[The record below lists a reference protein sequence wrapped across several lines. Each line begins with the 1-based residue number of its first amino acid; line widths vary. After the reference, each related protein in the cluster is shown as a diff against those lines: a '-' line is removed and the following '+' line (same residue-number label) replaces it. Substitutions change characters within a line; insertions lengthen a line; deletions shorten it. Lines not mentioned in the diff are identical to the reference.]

1 MMNTITFIGENREGA
16 VLPRIGDII
25 KTQIGAY
32 YIRTIDGYTNLQTGS
47 HITDEAFQG
56 KIVQVIKKAEIII
69 KEWLIMV
76 LTLHMFEEHKQAL
89 IDAYFHAKKTGDE
102 VAMENY
108 KIELQLRYNINLD
121 YQEE

>member
-56 KIVQVIKKAEIII
+56 KIIQVIKKAEIII
-69 KEWLIMV
+69 KE
-76 LTLHMFEEHKQAL
+76 
-89 IDAYFHAKKTGDE
+89 
-102 VAMENY
+102 
-108 KIELQLRYNINLD
+108 
-121 YQEE
+121 

>member
-1 MMNTITFIGENREGA
+1 
-16 VLPRIGDII
+16 
-25 KTQIGAY
+25 
-32 YIRTIDGYTNLQTGS
+32 
-47 HITDEAFQG
+47 
-56 KIVQVIKKAEIII
+56 
-69 KEWLIMV
+69 
-76 LTLHMFEEHKQAL
+76 MFEEHKQAL